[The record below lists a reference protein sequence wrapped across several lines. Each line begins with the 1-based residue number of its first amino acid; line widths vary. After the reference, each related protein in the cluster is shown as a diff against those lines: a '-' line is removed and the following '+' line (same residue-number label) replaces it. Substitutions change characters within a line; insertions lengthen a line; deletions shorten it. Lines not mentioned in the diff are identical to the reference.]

1 MGCSDAVKGEPS
13 VVSVPSSPGVNP
25 VAPQFPILESTHHLL
40 PSPHGKVEHARLMKT
55 ITLLMITGR
64 RACSGDPRK
73 AVDPRPT
80 H

>member
-1 MGCSDAVKGEPS
+1 MGCSDAVKGDSS
-13 VVSVPSSPGVNP
+13 VVSVPSSTGLNP
-25 VAPQFPILESTHHLL
+25 VTPQFPILESTHHLL
-40 PSPHGKVEHARLMKT
+40 PSPHGKVEHARLIGT
-55 ITLLMITGR
+55 IIQLMITGR